1 MSVRSRA
8 ARERQ
13 TRIARIARHLNRAQ
27 GRAHFAD
34 VTHIAVCAGMK
45 TSPAEVKTVLARL
58 RLHR

>member
-8 ARERQ
+8 TRERKA
-13 TRIARIARHLNRAQ
+13 RIARIARHLSREA
-27 GRAHFAD
+27 GSVRCLD
-34 VTHIAVCAGMK
+34 VVEIAVGCGMK